1 MRSAILLPI
10 ALLLVATAPRRASAQ
25 GERRD
30 PIVLRFPGGTRAAAM
45 AGASIATRDDEVIWY
60 GPAQLVV
67 ARGASASWQRIGDA
81 DLRGVSAAF
90 QSGALG
96 IGIGAQYLAYA
107 APAGAPF
114 ATWQVGRTDA
124 GAPASS
130 LELAAGVARTV
141 KGVRTGIVGRL
152 VEEDPGEARA
162 IRGTVDVGAGRT
174 IGPVTAGIAVQHLGR
189 DADAGAIAVRMP
201 TQVTLGANGDLLSV
215 GAFDL
220 AGGASV
226 SVQRGGRI
234 VPRTGWEL
242 GWVWI
247 EGHALQGRVGMHRPE
262 WDGQSWLA
270 LGLGL
275 TRDNLSL
282 DYAFEPAADA
292 PASHRVGVRVRP

>member
-1 MRSAILLPI
+1 MRSALLLSI
-10 ALLLVATAPRRASAQ
+10 ALPLVGTLPHRASAQ
-25 GERRD
+25 GERRE
-30 PIVLRFPGGTRAAAM
+30 PLVLRLPGGTRAAAM
-45 AGASIATRDDEVIWY
+45 ANASIATRDDEVLWY

-90 QSGALG
+90 QSGSLG

-114 ATWQVGRTDA
+114 APWQVGRNDG

-130 LELAAGVARTV
+130 LELAAGVARTF
-141 KGVRTGIVGRL
+141 KGIRTGIVGRL
-152 VEEDPGEARA
+152 VEEDPGAARA
-162 IRGTVDVGAGRT
+162 IRGTLDLGAGRT

-189 DADAGAIAVRMP
+189 DADAGAISVRLP
-201 TQVTLGANGDLLSV
+201 TQVTLGVNGDVFSK

-226 SVQRGGRI
+226 SLLRGGRV

-247 EGHALQGRVGMHRPE
+247 EGHALQGRVGLHRPE
-262 WDGQSWLA
+262 WEGQSWLT

-282 DYAFEPAADA
+282 DYAFEPEADA